1 MKKKTNYTAEF
12 KAKVVMESI
21 KGSKGNAEL
30 CSDYKIPVTTFQQW
44 KDKALENFYQIFIP
58 ESEHTKRQK
67 LFEQQVESL
76 HKIIGEITIEN
87 NFLKKKL
94 QK

>member
-1 MKKKTNYTAEF
+1 MKKKSNYTAEF
-12 KAKVVMESI
+12 KAKVVIDSMRGTKS
-21 KGSKGNAEL
+21 NAEL
-30 CSDYKIPVTTFQQW
+30 CSNYKIPVTTFQQW
-44 KDKALENFYQIFIP
+44 KDKALENFYQLFIP
-58 ESEHTKRQK
+58 ESEYTKKEK
-67 LFEQQVESL
+67 LAEQEIESL